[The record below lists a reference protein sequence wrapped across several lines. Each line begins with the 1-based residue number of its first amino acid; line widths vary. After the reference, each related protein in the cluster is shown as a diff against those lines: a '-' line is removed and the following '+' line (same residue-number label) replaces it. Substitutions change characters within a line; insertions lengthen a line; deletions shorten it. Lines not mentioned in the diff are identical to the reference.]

1 MLHRSLAF
9 VVASLATVALALAG
23 CGGGGSGSETTQAAA
38 STSAGSDQA
47 AILVTANCGKKVL
60 VAKKPVSPGGTAM
73 QALQAVAKLKTS
85 YGGKF
90 VDAINGVGPAGKND
104 AWLFYVN
111 GKMAQKG
118 AAEVRLSAGDVEWWD
133 LHDYKKRCSVPAA
146 AE

>member
-1 MLHRSLAF
+1 MQHRSLAF
-9 VVASLATVALALAG
+9 VAASLATLALAG
-23 CGGGGSGSETTQAAA
+23 CGGGGSGSETTQAAGSA
-38 STSAGSDQA
+38 SSGSGRA

-60 VAKKPVSPGGTAM
+60 VPRKPVSPDGTAM
-73 QALQAVAKLKTS
+73 QALQRVAKLKTS

-90 VDAINGVGPAGKND
+90 VNAINGVGPVGKND

-118 AAEVRLSAGDVEWWD
+118 ATEVKLAPGDVEWWD
-133 LHDYKKRCSVPAA
+133 LHNYKKRCSVPSE